1 MFSGY
6 ASWLLPLQI
15 AFATLLSCG
24 AECPREGCDALGR
37 RASMDGTGIAGIGAS
52 ESDNVVNGCAECPFT
67 GLSLDVWPTSS
78 PVSTN
83 ADALAV
89 TRAAPPSFSLSASPD
104 YAQLLTPGAYLVCQ
118 RPSCVLVHVSSGV
131 TTVNVRLTEGPP
143 RFFVAEPPASEPVS
157 TFGFEV
163 GFETN

>member
-6 ASWLLPLQI
+6 ASWLLPIQI

-37 RASMDGTGIAGIGAS
+37 RASMDGTGIAGVGAL
-52 ESDNVVNGCAECPFT
+52 ESDSVVNGCAECPFT
-67 GLSLDVWPTSS
+67 GLSLEVWPT
-78 PVSTN
+78 
-83 ADALAV
+83 
-89 TRAAPPSFSLSASPD
+89 
-104 YAQLLTPGAYLVCQ
+104 
-118 RPSCVLVHVSSGV
+118 SSGV